1 MHFALPPRKTSKPAP
16 YHGSRAPTG
25 FPIPRIRKRSLGI
38 LVAII
43 LLISLFFV
51 FPRKEVVVVE
61 VIPEGT
67 PEIVIVTVFHNAQKK
82 GFADMVIANRLT
94 YAEKYSEKIKS
105 LNVSQKLTRFRI
117 RLLRCQFD
125 RL

>member
-1 MHFALPPRKTSKPAP
+1 M
-16 YHGSRAPTG
+16 
-25 FPIPRIRKRSLGI
+25 
-38 LVAII
+38 VAII